1 MKNTPFYEVL
11 AAPKDGRTLKNLEAF
26 FMAKLKPSPNRQQED
41 SNMLCSETM

>member
-11 AAPKDGRTLKNLEAF
+11 AASKDGRTLKNLEAN
-26 FMAKLKPSPNRQQED
+26 KLKPPPNRQQED